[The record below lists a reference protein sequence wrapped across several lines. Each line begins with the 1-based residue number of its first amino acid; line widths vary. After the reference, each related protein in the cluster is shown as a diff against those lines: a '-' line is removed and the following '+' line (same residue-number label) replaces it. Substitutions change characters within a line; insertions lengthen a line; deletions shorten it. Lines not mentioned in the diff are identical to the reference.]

1 MDTSETSPD
10 SYQWLNRFALAG
22 VIFLLMIY
30 LVRNID
36 RYDLSAEFRYS
47 ELVEIVKPI
56 QESVEAAMLS
66 GRFDDITLLDSGE
79 ASLPNEVFASEQTH
93 GISIIDGRIIATW
106 MRDDSELDAVTYIVT
121 PRVVD
126 GRIKCLITGTCRRKR
141 RVRSTQVGL
150 TNN

>member
-1 MDTSETSPD
+1 MDTSETSPE
-10 SYQWLNRFALAG
+10 SYQRLTRFALAG
-22 VIFLLMIY
+22 VIFFLTVIY

-36 RYDLSAEFRYS
+36 RYEDLSAEFRYG

-56 QESVEAAMLS
+56 KESVEAAMLS

-106 MRDDSELDAVTYIVT
+106 MRDDSDLDNVTYIVT
-121 PRVVD
+121 PKVVD
-126 GRIKCLITGTCRRKR
+126 GRIKWSITGTCRKKKAC
-141 RVRSTQVGL
+141 
-150 TNN
+150 

>member
-1 MDTSETSPD
+1 
-10 SYQWLNRFALAG
+10 
-22 VIFLLMIY
+22 MIY

-36 RYDLSAEFRYS
+36 RYEDLSAEFRYS

-106 MRDDSELDAVTYIVT
+106 MRDDSELDDVTYI
-121 PRVVD
+121 
-126 GRIKCLITGTCRRKR
+126 
-141 RVRSTQVGL
+141 
-150 TNN
+150 